1 MNQSSIRP
9 KSWRLEPGTGDDA
22 FNSLFLN
29 AECIYL
35 LDRNADG
42 GTLVSL
48 IQGGVEKRMT
58 VSSGMN
64 MAGESLLEAL
74 HSSEVTPSAPEKPLP
89 LSHRTTRRYM
99 SHADVGR
106 FIDDFLSRDGLAE
119 PETIV
124 EATVVATRKGETL
137 QRDTPVVTPLPDF
150 TVTAPPR
157 AAVPDRRNLRGWLED
172 SDAVDSGATDG
183 DMPSGHGPAVS
194 RRHRRR
200 SGWVFALLVLVALGV
215 GFAAVRYLPGLIPDT
230 DPIASMESTDVS
242 GVTPHDDGVPM
253 HLLSD
258 SALVT
263 AEPDTAAVV
272 GISDTSTVAVP
283 DSAAAPQALVAEPV
297 EGSLATD
304 EAADLKYLNE
314 HSTWR
319 RSSLKSDRYKVL
331 FDLFAAG
338 NIKDIAEADYFA
350 VDGVATNR
358 DAIRVVDMLWDAYRT
373 PTQRSNERELRKS
386 VKGGEINL
394 PRLYDTLSR
403 YRDARP
409 NKSPRPK
416 R

>member
-48 IQGGVEKRMT
+48 IQGGVEKRMA
-58 VSSGMN
+58 VSPGMN

-194 RRHRRR
+194 RRHRRH
-200 SGWVFALLVLVALGV
+200 SG
-215 GFAAVRYLPGLIPDT
+215 
-230 DPIASMESTDVS
+230 
-242 GVTPHDDGVPM
+242 
-253 HLLSD
+253 
-258 SALVT
+258 
-263 AEPDTAAVV
+263 
-272 GISDTSTVAVP
+272 
-283 DSAAAPQALVAEPV
+283 
-297 EGSLATD
+297 
-304 EAADLKYLNE
+304 
-314 HSTWR
+314 
-319 RSSLKSDRYKVL
+319 
-331 FDLFAAG
+331 
-338 NIKDIAEADYFA
+338 
-350 VDGVATNR
+350 
-358 DAIRVVDMLWDAYRT
+358 
-373 PTQRSNERELRKS
+373 
-386 VKGGEINL
+386 
-394 PRLYDTLSR
+394 
-403 YRDARP
+403 
-409 NKSPRPK
+409 
-416 R
+416 